1 MNFFVKLA
9 VVFGCYAIFHAY
21 ILRPYIAGGVCTSRA
36 KLERK
41 TVLVTGANTG
51 IGKETALDLAKRGAR
66 VIMVCRNLHK
76 AEAALKEIVQKSG
89 NKNIVA
95 KRLDLASLKSV
106 REFAEDVS
114 KNEARLDVLI
124 NNAGILTNNNTVSR
138 TEDGFETHMRVNHL
152 GHFLLTNLLL
162 DLLKKSAPSRI
173 VVVSSA
179 THNSWGFTTT
189 GLNFENMNG
198 EIAYIPF
205 EAYGQSKLANILFTR
220 ELARRLEG
228 TGVTANSLHPG
239 SIKTDIGRDFPILW
253 SIIFHYIF
261 PHFAKTSFEGAQTTI
276 HLAVSEELDGVTGLY
291 FVDCKEKRPGGTA
304 LDEQAAKKLWEV
316 QNLWHWT
323 LNKQHSEQPRS
334 QGLRGETVTKTL
346 VKFVLSFQNFGEKI
360 ACAVR
365 HNRIQPLLQYG
376 CVALRMRFFPQNFGT
391 IKRILPEYSSLSH
404 REGPGTEV
412 A

>member
-1 MNFFVKLA
+1 MNFFVKLG
-9 VVFGCYAIFHAY
+9 VVIGCYAIFHAY

-36 KLERK
+36 KLEGK

-66 VIMVCRNLHK
+66 VIMACRNLHK
-76 AEAALKEIVQKSG
+76 AEKALKEIVQKSG

-106 REFAEDVS
+106 REFAEDVN

-124 NNAGILTNNNTVSR
+124 NNAGLLFMNDKTIIR
-138 TEDGFETHMRVNHL
+138 TEDGFETHMGVNHL

-173 VVVSSA
+173 VVVSSM

-189 GLNFENMNG
+189 GFNFENMNG
-198 EIAYIPF
+198 EIDYKPH

-220 ELARRLEG
+220 ELARRLDG

-239 SIKTDIGRDFPILW
+239 VIKTDIFDRNLSTFQ
-253 SIIFHYIF
+253 SITINYIF
-261 PHFAKTSFEGAQTTI
+261 PHFGKTAFEGAQTTI

-291 FVDCKEKRPGGTA
+291 FADCKEKRPGETA
-304 LDEQAAKKLWEV
+304 LDDQAAKKLWEV
-316 QNLWHWT
+316 SAKLV
-323 LNKQHSEQPRS
+323 
-334 QGLRGETVTKTL
+334 GLDSK
-346 VKFVLSFQNFGEKI
+346 
-360 ACAVR
+360 
-365 HNRIQPLLQYG
+365 
-376 CVALRMRFFPQNFGT
+376 
-391 IKRILPEYSSLSH
+391 
-404 REGPGTEV
+404 
-412 A
+412 